1 MTEYTRE
8 SDGVKSHNLAEV
20 SDSTSSLP
28 VRNVHLQTTNHD
40 ASGSNDGHFSPYHQ
54 YSKGEEETS
63 GSGGE
68 GVRVSARVFVC
79 GKEGKSLQLNFIR
92 ALALVSVITCKSGGA
107 R

>member
-1 MTEYTRE
+1 MTEYTRG

-28 VRNVHLQTTNHD
+28 VRNVHLQTTKHD

-68 GVRVSARVFVC
+68 GERASVFLWWKRRGSPYSNTRAR
-79 GKEGKSLQLNFIR
+79 SL
-92 ALALVSVITCKSGGA
+92 V
-107 R
+107 